1 MTQYVKIPK
10 ERVGVIIGPKGE
22 TKSFIEDKTS
32 CQLDID
38 SESGKIDVIC
48 EGDPLK
54 EFRLLETLK
63 AIGRG
68 FSPEKAFK
76 LLEDEMLT
84 LEVIDLSDVATT
96 PKELQRIKG
105 RIIGRN
111 GRTRELA
118 ETLINVKISVYGKT
132 VSILGYPEQNTIIRT
147 AVKMLLDGATHGA
160 VYKFL
165 EKKHQ
170 ELLQS
175 QLDSIDFYSARENN
189 NSK

>member
-1 MTQYVKIPK
+1 MTQYVKIPR
-10 ERVGVIIGPKGE
+10 ERIGVIIGPKGE
-22 TKSFIEDKTS
+22 MKKLLEEKTACQIDIE
-32 CQLDID
+32 
-38 SESGKIDVIC
+38 SESGKIEITCKD
-48 EGDPLK
+48 DPLK
-54 EFRLLETLK
+54 EFRTSEALK

-68 FSPEKAFK
+68 FSPEKALE
-76 LLEDEMLT
+76 LLDDEMLM
-84 LEVIDLSDVATT
+84 LDVLDLSGIAPT

-118 ETLINVKISVYGKT
+118 ETLISVKISVYGKT
-132 VSILGYPEQNTIIRT
+132 VSVIGYPEQNTIIRT
-147 AVKMLLDGATHGA
+147 AIQMLIDGATHGA

-175 QLDSIDFYSARENN
+175 QLDSIEFH
-189 NSK
+189 

>member
-10 ERVGVIIGPKGE
+10 DRIGVIIGPKGE
-22 TKSFIEDKTS
+22 TKKFIEDKTA

-38 SESGKIDVIC
+38 SESGKIDVTC

-54 EFRLLETLK
+54 EFRILETLK

-68 FSPEKAFK
+68 FSPEKALE
-76 LLEDEMLT
+76 LLEDEMLM
-84 LEVIDLSDVATT
+84 LEVIDLSDVANT

-105 RIIGRN
+105 RIIGRS

-132 VSILGYPEQNTIIRT
+132 DPYLGTPNRIP
-147 AVKMLLDGATHGA
+147 
-160 VYKFL
+160 
-165 EKKHQ
+165 
-170 ELLQS
+170 
-175 QLDSIDFYSARENN
+175 
-189 NSK
+189 

>member
-10 ERVGVIIGPKGE
+10 ERIGVIIGPKGE
-22 TKSFIEDKTS
+22 MKRFLEEKTAAQLEIE
-32 CQLDID
+32 
-38 SESGKIDVIC
+38 SESGKIEITC
-48 EGDPLK
+48 KADPLR
-54 EFRLLETLK
+54 EFRLLQVLK

-68 FSPEKAFK
+68 FNPEKALE
-76 LLEDEMLT
+76 LLDNELLML
-84 LEVIDLSDVATT
+84 EIIDLSNITRS

-118 ETLINVKISVYGKT
+118 ESLINVKISIYGKT
-132 VSILGYPEQNTIIRT
+132 VAVIGYPNQNTIIRT
-147 AVKMLLDGATHGA
+147 AIQMLIDGAPHGV

-170 ELLQS
+170 ELIQT
-175 QLDSIDFYSARENN
+175 QLDSIEFY
-189 NSK
+189 

>member
-10 ERVGVIIGPKGE
+10 ERVGVVIGPKGE
-22 TKSFIEDKTS
+22 IKKLIEEKTA
-32 CQLDID
+32 CQLEID
-38 SESGKIDVIC
+38 SESGKIDITC
-48 EGDPLK
+48 EEDPLK
-54 EFRLLETLK
+54 EFRVLETIK

-68 FSPEKAFK
+68 FSPEKALE
-76 LLEDEMLT
+76 LLDDEMLM
-84 LEVIDLSDVATT
+84 LDIVDLSDVATT

-118 ETLINVKISVYGKT
+118 ETLINVKISIYGKT
-132 VSILGYPEQNTIIRT
+132 VSILGHPEQNIIIRT
-147 AVKMLLDGATHGA
+147 AIRMLLDGATHGA

-175 QLDSIDFYSARENN
+175 QLDSVDFY
-189 NSK
+189 

>member
-10 ERVGVIIGPKGE
+10 ERVGVVIGPKGE
-22 TKSFIEDKTS
+22 TKNFLENKTS

-38 SESGKIDVIC
+38 SDSGKIDVTC
-48 EGDPLK
+48 EDDPLK
-54 EFRLLETLK
+54 EFRILETLK

-68 FSPEKAFK
+68 FSPEKSFQ
-76 LLEDEMLT
+76 LLDEDMLM

-96 PKELQRIKG
+96 PKELQRVKG

-147 AVKMLLDGATHGA
+147 AIKMLLDGATHGA

-175 QLDSIDFYSARENN
+175 QLDSIEYR
-189 NSK
+189 

>member
-1 MTQYVKIPK
+1 MTQYLKIPK
-10 ERVGVIIGPKGE
+10 ERIGAIIGPKGE
-22 TKSFIEDKTS
+22 TKKFIEEKTA

-38 SESGKIDVIC
+38 SESGKIDITC

-54 EFRLLETLK
+54 EFRILETIK

-68 FSPEKAFK
+68 FSPEKA
-76 LLEDEMLT
+76 LGILEDDMLM
-84 LEVIDLSDVATT
+84 LEIIDLSDVATT

-105 RIIGRN
+105 RIIGRG

-118 ETLINVKISVYGKT
+118 ESLINVKISVYGKT
-132 VSILGYPEQNTIIRT
+132 VSVLGYAEQNTIMRT
-147 AVKMLLDGATHGA
+147 AIKMLLDGAAHGA

-170 ELLQS
+170 ELLHS
-175 QLDSIDFYSARENN
+175 QLDSIDFY
-189 NSK
+189 

>member
-1 MTQYVKIPK
+1 MTQYVKVPK
-10 ERVGVIIGPKGE
+10 DRIGVIIGPKGE
-22 TKSFIEDKTS
+22 TKKFIEDKTL
-32 CQLDID
+32 CQMEID
-38 SESGKIDVIC
+38 SEGAKIDITC

-54 EFRLLETLK
+54 EFRVLETLK

-68 FSPEKAFK
+68 FSPENAFK
-76 LLEDEMLT
+76 LLEDDMFT
-84 LEVIDLSDVATT
+84 LEVIDLSDIATS

-132 VSILGYPEQNTIIRT
+132 VSVLGYPEQNNIIRT
-147 AVKMLLDGATHGA
+147 AVRMLLDGATHGA

-175 QLDSIDFYSARENN
+175 QLDSIDFY
-189 NSK
+189 